1 MSYYNGR
8 SERMSEQT
16 VIVKQVTEIREW
28 KKFRRYKEGA
38 EYYGMSLSMFQRMAK
53 EANALY
59 KRSKAVWVN
68 CEIFEQYLEAFHV
81 VD

>member
-8 SERMSEQT
+8 SERMSEKT
-16 VIVKQVTEIREW
+16 VIIKEW
-28 KKFRRYKEGA
+28 KKFRRYKDGA

-68 CEIFEQYLEAFHV
+68 CEIFEQYLESFHV